1 MIRPFTLLTA
11 LLAMGAGAYLFAVK
25 HRAQVLDDQLAT
37 VTEQSRLDGQRIRV
51 LQAQWAL
58 EIDPTRLGQLA
69 ARFTTLQPMKPA
81 QLVTLAALANTLPA
95 PGTPAPGQNPQGT
108 APSLGQPDVFTT
120 VIAANGLPLPPP
132 AMPEPD
138 SVAAPPIAL
147 ASTATVAPATVASAP
162 SPAVAAHP
170 VRLAAVRRTVRPS
183 PTRLAQNLPTPAYDP
198 RPFDPAVA
206 RVQPSS
212 APMAPVRAV
221 AVPAPQPAYVQ
232 RADAR
237 PPYVQ
242 PSYVAPPQPPQA
254 GGGSMLGMAADTL
267 PPPQP
272 LGADN

>member
-69 ARFTTLQPMKPA
+69 TQFTTLQPMKPA
-81 QLVTLAALANTLPA
+81 QLVTLAALAHVLPA
-95 PGTPAPGQNPQGT
+95 PGTAAPGQNPQG
-108 APSLGQPDVFTT
+108 AMPSLGQPDAFTT

-132 AMPEPD
+132 AMPAAD
-138 SVAAPPIAL
+138 VMDAAPVAL
-147 ASTATVAPATVASAP
+147 ASAAPVAATAVSAPAA
-162 SPAVAAHP
+162 AAHT
-170 VRLAAVRRTVRPS
+170 VRLAAVRRAVRPG
-183 PTRLAQNLPTPAYDP
+183 PTRLAQNLPAAAPAYDP
-198 RPFDPAVA
+198 RPY
-206 RVQPSS
+206 Q
-212 APMAPVRAV
+212 
-221 AVPAPQPAYVQ
+221 PAPPRLQPLGAQVVSVNAIATPAAQPAYVQ
-232 RADAR
+232 RADIR
-237 PPYVQ
+237 PSYMQ
-242 PSYVAPPQPPQA
+242 PSYVAPPAPPQPA
-254 GGGSMLGMAADTL
+254 GSMLGMAADTL